1 MHFALLL
8 APLLLSFFPC
18 VLSDDFDVVRQRV
31 LNAYVYPPR
40 DQLPSIATQAAGL
53 ASSLNSSCLWPDI
66 NYWDHSRAI
75 WAPFTHIS
83 RVSTLAIAVA
93 TPGSPVFGNASLTAS
108 LHCAL
113 DSWLFA
119 RPHFTSSN
127 WWFSWIGENLSLQAT
142 FLVLANL
149 TSASEEEQLVN
160 FSYNSSWWTDDWG
173 GGDNLS
179 DMLKIQLFRGLA
191 SHNIS
196 AVVQAFSVLYS
207 TASVGHVTTP
217 GMEGICDDDSYHF
230 HGIQMLS
237 GSYGAGWASTMLTL
251 YSVAAGTEWAMPP
264 AAVSSL
270 SRLLAQ
276 GDFAVTFGRRFD
288 FGIEGRGIDRVGDYF
303 SWPFASGALR
313 ALATDASA
321 QPWAETLG
329 AFANALDGA
338 SAPQPASSKHFWTVD
353 FYAHKRPTWGAAWKG
368 HGDNGLWAVVGNECD
383 NGENTKGELTGAG
396 VLNVYSSAEPD
407 NAVEAYGDIFP
418 LLNWTTINGV
428 TAEQRNISTCG
439 SGDQWPVI
447 NTAFVGGV
455 TDGRSGAVA
464 HDTAQPKALLAR
476 RAFIFFDQSVVA
488 FGNNVSGFS
497 ALPVRTAL
505 ITRALPYPADDAR
518 GLVTLGFKNGSS
530 VSVPDSQT
538 PSFFSVNEVQWIAAG
553 GVVTILPLTSPS
565 SYLALAIAVGNV
577 TGDYA
582 AIGPYHKSVTRRVVT
597 AYIDHGVSPRGSSF
611 AYILAPNVSMSAA
624 PSVALSNSGVSCI
637 YNADDAQSAAEP
649 SNGALAAVVW
659 SPTGAN
665 LSCSSLFPPSNEPLS
680 LSVDRDAIILSRV
693 NSTHLVIHA
702 AHPALYAAGASVH
715 VTVNRLTR
723 ATSACAPGAGAT
735 VVSLALPPSGPFMG
749 STVVAECELQ

>member
-1 MHFALLL
+1 V
-8 APLLLSFFPC
+8 S
-18 VLSDDFDVVRQRV
+18 
-31 LNAYVYPPR
+31 
-40 DQLPSIATQAAGL
+40 T
-53 ASSLNSSCLWPDI
+53 LNSSCLWPDI

-83 RVSTLAIAVA
+83 RVSTLAVAFA
-93 TPGSPVFGNASLTAS
+93 TPGSPVFGNAQLSTS

-142 FLVLANL
+142 FLLLGSNL
-149 TSASEEEQLVN
+149 TSAAEQGALVS

-191 SHNIS
+191 THNIS
-196 AVVQAFSVLYS
+196 AVVQAFTVLYS
-207 TASVGHVTTP
+207 TAAIGHVTDP

-264 AAVSSL
+264 EAVSAL

-303 SWPFASGALR
+303 AWPFASSAVR
-313 ALATDASA
+313 ALASDTNA
-321 QPWAETLG
+321 QPWAESLG

-396 VLNVYSSAEPD
+396 VLNIYSSAEPD
-407 NAVEAYGDIFP
+407 NAIEAYGDIFP

-428 TAEQRNISTCG
+428 TAEQRNISKCG
-439 SGDQWPVI
+439 SGDVWPVV
-447 NTAFVGGV
+447 NTAYVGGV

-464 HDTAQPKALLAR
+464 HDTAQPMTLRAQ
-476 RAFIFFDQSVVA
+476 RAFIFFDQSVVS
-488 FGNNVSGFS
+488 FGNNISGFS

-505 ITRALPYPADDAR
+505 ISRALPYPSVDAR
-518 GLVTLGFKNGSS
+518 GLVTLGFSNGSS
-530 VSVPDSQT
+530 VSVPDSLS
-538 PSFFSVNEVQWIAAG
+538 PAFFSVNEVRWVAAG
-553 GVVTILPLTSPS
+553 GVVTILPPATSAFS
-565 SYLALAIAVGNV
+565 SFAITVGNV

-582 AIGPYHKSVTRRVVT
+582 SIGPYQKSVTRRVIT

-611 AYILAPNVSMSAA
+611 VYILAPNVSTSAA
-624 PSVALSNSGVSCI
+624 PSVARSNSGVSCI
-637 YNADDAQSAAEP
+637 SNSDDAQSAAEP
-649 SNGALAAVVW
+649 SNGVLAAIVW
-659 SPTGAN
+659 ARAGVN
-665 LSCSSLFPPSNEPLS
+665 LSCAALFPPANEPLS
-680 LSVDRDAIILSRV
+680 VSVDRDAIILARV
-693 NSTHLVIHA
+693 NSTHLVVHA

-715 VTVNRLTR
+715 VTVNRSTR
-723 ATSACAPGAGAT
+723 ATSACAPAGAGAT
-735 VVSLALPPSGPFMG
+735 VVSVALPPSGPFMG